1 MLLFVFIFFFFKQKT
16 AYEMRISDWS
26 SDVCSSDL
34 ILSSVGT
41 TRTSRGAGALVY
53 GEASALARGDEGGQ
67 RQRYSADPQPR
78 RHAALDLG
86 DGARAADDARARVAD
101 ARRYACAADDSRL
114 HRQGDDGARA
124 GILARQHEIVAA
136 LSRSRE
142 RAGRR
147 RTARARAGSTLPGPA
162 MAREPGVRLDPP
174 ERFPVRRPTVSRGPG
189 DTGGC
194 PLAARP

>member
-1 MLLFVFIFFFFKQKT
+1 MGYN
-16 AYEMRISDWS
+16 ASDIRAS
-26 SDVCSSDL
+26 G
-34 ILSSVGT
+34 GT

-53 GEASALARGDEGGQ
+53 GEASARARGDEGGQ

-124 GILARQHEIVAA
+124 GILARPPDMRAA
-136 LSRSRE
+136 LSRSPE

-147 RTARARAGSTLPGPA
+147 QTARAHKASPLPGA
-162 MAREPGVRLDPP
+162 ALDTTQTSSKAT
-174 ERFPVRRPTVSRGPG
+174 EVT
-189 DTGGC
+189 
-194 PLAARP
+194 